1 MNKSWMVIGAV
12 VLGVMVLIG
21 QMVLSADKERLKE
34 PNETHIRH
42 AADAADMAM
51 AAKITIDQAITTGL
65 DNFPG
70 QVFDVELE
78 KKSDKVVWDV
88 AILTSDQGV
97 RVVEIDAESGSVI
110 TTGKSRDEESL
121 EREQKQKL

>member
-12 VLGVMVLIG
+12 VLGVMVLVG

-34 PNETHIRH
+34 PNEAHTEQ
-42 AADAADMAM
+42 ATALSM

-70 QVFDVELE
+70 QVFEVGLE
-78 KKSDKVVWDV
+78 KKYDKAVWDV